1 MNAFEVA
8 AIAVIVAA
16 TLYAVVRKAPV
27 SLAFALACLA
37 VYAIE
42 EVAVR
47 VAFAGLGLPGFGGFA
62 PPFLG
67 TPELVLLVTPE
78 YVSPPWTWVTFQFL
92 HAGVD
97 HLLFNLMG
105 FVFLAPIL
113 EERIGSPRWAILFL
127 AGGAFGAGVFLLVN
141 GMQGAL
147 VGASAGLLAVF
158 GAFGR
163 LYPRERVRL
172 FLPLPGVPAVPV
184 ITLVIVFLLLEIV
197 LGLDPRRGVA
207 WQAHV
212 GGIVFGFAFAPAL
225 LRLPFGR
232 VRGTR
237 AARRLTRLE
246 GLQTLATTPELRAI
260 LGEAE
265 RADIPEIRDAWVEK
279 FIASARCPRCAGP
292 LRRSLGRI
300 TSECGW
306 KGGEG

>member
-1 MNAFEVA
+1 MEPLSLA
-8 AIAVIVAA
+8 AIAVIVVAFV
-16 TLYAVVRKAPV
+16 YAFARKALL
-27 SLAFALACLA
+27 SLTLAIAAIAVFALDQVSIALRLVAPFPERNTVVADLA
-37 VYAIE
+37 LVY
-42 EVAVR
+42 
-47 VAFAGLGLPGFGGFA
+47 LPG
-62 PPFLG
+62 
-67 TPELVLLVTPE
+67 LV
-78 YVSPPWTWVTFQFL
+78 SSPWTWITFQFL
-92 HAGVD
+92 HAGVG
-97 HLLFNLMG
+97 HLLLNLMG

-127 AGGAFGAGVFLLVN
+127 GGGAFGAGVFLLVS

-197 LGLDPRRGVA
+197 LGLDPTRGVA

-225 LRLPFGR
+225 LRLPLGR
-232 VRGTR
+232 APGTR
-237 AARRLTRLE
+237 APRRLARLD
-246 GLQTLATTPELRAI
+246 GLQALATTPELRGI
-260 LGEAE
+260 LEEAE

-279 FIASARCPRCAGP
+279 FVASARCPRCAGP

-300 TSECGW
+300 TSDCGW